1 MRKKILS
8 LMMVATVVLGSLT
21 GCGSTAETGAE
32 TTEAED
38 VTEPAEPAGT
48 EEAVEIKEEET
59 ATSAAPG
66 GLLASIKENGKLVVG
81 TASGYPPYEFV
92 DITSADQ
99 KVIGIDME
107 LAQAIADELG
117 VELVI
122 EDMTFSALLASLPA
136 KKIDLAIAGIA
147 PTDER
152 KETMDFSDS
161 YLFAE
166 QSFLILKEN
175 EEEYSTI
182 DAFKGKSLAAQKST
196 TQERVCQELF
206 PDSQLVSLDKVPDC
220 IMELKSGNVAG
231 VCIESIVGQQYLISD
246 DTLTFSGADLG
257 IKKETAVALE
267 KGNEDLLEI
276 INKVI
281 ADNMANGNFDKWINE
296 YSAIAASNASN

>member
-1 MRKKILS
+1 MKKKIMSMSLVVT
-8 LMMVATVVLGSLT
+8 LMMSALV
-21 GCGSTAETGAE
+21 GCGSDPATTASATGASEGVTAEASDDSLL
-32 TTEAED
+32 AQ
-38 VTEPAEPAGT
+38 
-48 EEAVEIKEEET
+48 IKERGT
-59 ATSAAPG
+59 
-66 GLLASIKENGKLVVG
+66 LIVG

-99 KVIGIDME
+99 TVIGIDMA

-117 VELVI
+117 VELVV
-122 EDMTFSALLASLPA
+122 EDMSFSALLAALPA
-136 KKIDLAIAGIA
+136 HKIDIAIAGIA

-166 QSFLILKEN
+166 QSFLILKAN
-175 EEEYSTI
+175 ESTYSTMES
-182 DAFKGKSLAAQKST
+182 FSGQPLAAQKST
-196 TQERVCQELF
+196 TQEKVCQDLY

-220 IMELKSGNVAG
+220 IMELKSGAVAG
-231 VCIESIVGQQYLISD
+231 VCIESVVGQQYIISD
-246 DTLTFSGADLG
+246 DELTFSAADLG

-281 ADNMANGNFDKWINE
+281 AENMENGNFDKWIEE
-296 YSAIAASNASN
+296 YSAIAASNAAG

>member
-1 MRKKILS
+1 MKKKIMTMALTAALLMSS
-8 LMMVATVVLGSLT
+8 LA
-21 GCGSTAETGAE
+21 GCGSDATTASATGSSDELVSQTDDDSLLAR
-32 TTEAED
+32 
-38 VTEPAEPAGT
+38 
-48 EEAVEIKEEET
+48 IKERGT
-59 ATSAAPG
+59 
-66 GLLASIKENGKLVVG
+66 LIVG

-99 KVIGIDME
+99 SVIGIDMA
-107 LAQAIADELG
+107 LAKAIADELE

-122 EDMTFSALLASLPA
+122 EDMTFSSLLAALPA
-136 KKIDLAIAGIA
+136 KKIDIAIAGIA

-166 QSFLILKEN
+166 QSFLILKAN
-175 EEEYSTI
+175 ESTY
-182 DAFKGKSLAAQKST
+182 ATMESFNGQPLAAQKST
-196 TQERVCQELF
+196 TQEKVCQDLY

-231 VCIESIVGQQYLISD
+231 VCIESIVGQQYIISD
-246 DTLTFSGADLG
+246 DELTFSAADLG
-257 IKKETAVALE
+257 IKKETAVAIE

-281 ADNMANGNFDKWINE
+281 AENMENGNFDKWITE
-296 YSAIAASNASN
+296 YSEIAASNAAG

>member
-1 MRKKILS
+1 MKKKIMSLS
-8 LMMVATVVLGSLT
+8 LVVTLLMGSLV
-21 GCGSTAETGAE
+21 GCGSSAVSKASASDASAEATVAETAGE
-32 TTEAED
+32 TEAS
-38 VTEPAEPAGT
+38 T
-48 EEAVEIKEEET
+48 EEAPEGEVLAAIKER
-59 ATSAAPG
+59 
-66 GLLASIKENGKLVVG
+66 GKLIVG

-122 EDMTFSALLASLPA
+122 EDMTFSSLLASLPA

-152 KETMDFSDS
+152 KESMDFSDS

-166 QSFLILKEN
+166 QSFLILKSN
-175 EEEYSTI
+175 ESVYNTMES
-182 DAFKGKSLAAQKST
+182 FSGQPLAAQKST
-196 TQERVCQELF
+196 TQERVCQDLF

-231 VCIESIVGQQYLISD
+231 VCIESIVGQQYTISD
-246 DTLTFSGADLG
+246 DELTFSAADLG

-267 KGNEDLLEI
+267 KGNEDLLAI
-276 INKVI
+276 VNAVI
-281 ADNMANGNFDKWINE
+281 AENMANGNFDKWIAE
-296 YSAIAASNASN
+296 YSEIAASNAAN

>member
-1 MRKKILS
+1 MKKKILS
-8 LMMVATVVLGSLT
+8 MSLVVTLMLGALT
-21 GCGSTAETGAE
+21 GCGDKTTTASATGASSSATSE
-32 TTEAED
+32 
-38 VTEPAEPAGT
+38 GT
-48 EEAVEIKEEET
+48 DSVADGSLLAQIKERGT
-59 ATSAAPG
+59 
-66 GLLASIKENGKLVVG
+66 LIVG

-99 KVIGIDME
+99 TVIGIDMA

-117 VELVI
+117 VELVV
-122 EDMTFSALLASLPA
+122 EDMSFSALLAALPA
-136 KKIDLAIAGIA
+136 KKIDIAIAGIA

-166 QSFLILKEN
+166 QSFLILKSN
-175 EEEYSTI
+175 ESVYNTTESF
-182 DAFKGKSLAAQKST
+182 AGQPLAAQKST
-196 TQERVCQELF
+196 TQEKVCQDLF

-231 VCIESIVGQQYLISD
+231 VCIESIVGQQYIISD
-246 DTLTFSGADLG
+246 DELTFSAADLG

-281 ADNMANGNFDKWINE
+281 AENMDNGNFDKWITE
-296 YSAIAASNASN
+296 YSEIAASNAAG

>member
-1 MRKKILS
+1 MKKKIMTMALTAALLMSS
-8 LMMVATVVLGSLT
+8 LA
-21 GCGSTAETGAE
+21 GCGSDATKASATGSSDELVSQTDDDSLLAR
-32 TTEAED
+32 
-38 VTEPAEPAGT
+38 
-48 EEAVEIKEEET
+48 IKERGT
-59 ATSAAPG
+59 
-66 GLLASIKENGKLVVG
+66 LIVG

-99 KVIGIDME
+99 SVIGIDMA
-107 LAQAIADELG
+107 LAKAIADELE

-122 EDMTFSALLASLPA
+122 EDMTFSSLLAALPA
-136 KKIDLAIAGIA
+136 KKIDIAIAGIA

-166 QSFLILKEN
+166 QSFLILKAN
-175 EEEYSTI
+175 ESTY
-182 DAFKGKSLAAQKST
+182 ATMESFNGQPLAAQKST
-196 TQERVCQELF
+196 TQEKVCQDLY

-231 VCIESIVGQQYLISD
+231 VCIESIVGQQYIISD
-246 DTLTFSGADLG
+246 DELTFSAADLG
-257 IKKETAVALE
+257 IKKETAVAIE

-281 ADNMANGNFDKWINE
+281 AENMENGNLDKWITE
-296 YSAIAASNASN
+296 YSEIAASNAAG